1 MIHLKVNLATEGL
14 ARIVVLIG
22 FAAMLVCQSMSIAQA
37 QDVAAPFMSSYETE
51 DLGGGLYAFRAGV
64 ERSFFLVSE
73 EGVVV
78 IDPLNIEAAQALK
91 AEITGITDQPV
102 RYVVYSSSF
111 FDRVA
116 GGRALRD
123 DGTQFVAHE
132 NCVANL
138 RATPHPDIVAPDV
151 SYVDRLELTVGEV
164 SLELF
169 YFGQSY
175 GTCLSV
181 MLAQP
186 ANVLFIMNLVNP
198 PAARVPEDPTLANY
212 YLHNIVPFFEL
223 VEALAAQ
230 HDVEFVVGAL
240 AIGSNG
246 APLPA
251 IGPVS
256 LITEQR
262 IFWETLLDIVK
273 AEYDKGTM
281 ARLIPKRV
289 DMEPLSAYPGYDRR
303 HVEIMMRR
311 IYSLYRIGR

>member
-1 MIHLKVNLATEGL
+1 
-14 ARIVVLIG
+14 
-22 FAAMLVCQSMSIAQA
+22 
-37 QDVAAPFMSSYETE
+37 
-51 DLGGGLYAFRAGV
+51 
-64 ERSFFLVSE
+64 
-73 EGVVV
+73 
-78 IDPLNIEAAQALK
+78 
-91 AEITGITDQPV
+91 
-102 RYVVYSSSF
+102 
-111 FDRVA
+111 
-116 GGRALRD
+116 
-123 DGTQFVAHE
+123 
-132 NCVANL
+132 
-138 RATPHPDIVAPDV
+138 
-151 SYVDRLELTVGEV
+151 
-164 SLELF
+164 
-169 YFGQSY
+169 
-175 GTCLSV
+175 
-181 MLAQP
+181 
-186 ANVLFIMNLVNP
+186 LVNP

-240 AIGSNG
+240 AIGSND

-289 DMEPLSAYPGYDRR
+289 DMEPLLAYPGYDRR